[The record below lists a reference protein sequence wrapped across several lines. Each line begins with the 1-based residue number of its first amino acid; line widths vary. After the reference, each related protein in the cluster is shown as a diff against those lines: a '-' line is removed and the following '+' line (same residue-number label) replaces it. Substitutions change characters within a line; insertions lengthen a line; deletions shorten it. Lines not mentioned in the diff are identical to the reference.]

1 MCLDAAM
8 SLRTVLFTPLLLAAV
23 AVADA
28 PDTFTSGVWQGS
40 ANYDDE
46 GYFLDCTMTAEA
58 QSGVLLG
65 FVISKNFDWGLVLA
79 DESRVFDVGA
89 RKAVLLLVD
98 GRDPIAA
105 MAKVVDVHGILIPL
119 ENSDEVIEAMRD
131 GKVLR
136 ITTDEKEFSF
146 ELTGT
151 SDAIAALAQCVTEHQ
166 GTNRVQL

>member
-1 MCLDAAM
+1 MRAM
-8 SLRTVLFTPLLLAAV
+8 SLRAVLFTPLLLAA
-23 AVADA
+23 AAADV
-28 PDTFTSGVWQGS
+28 PDNFTSGVWQGT

-46 GYFLDCTMTAEA
+46 GYFSDCTMTAEA
-58 QSGVLLG
+58 EAGVLLG
-65 FVISKNFDWGLVLA
+65 FVISEAFDWGLVIA
-79 DESRVFDVGA
+79 DESRIFDVGT

-119 ENSDEVIEAMRD
+119 ENSDEVVEAMRD

-136 ITTDEKEFSF
+136 IATDDKEFSF

-151 SDAIAALAQCVTEHQ
+151 REAIAALAQCVTEHQ
-166 GTNRVQL
+166 GTNRVEL

>member
-1 MCLDAAM
+1 MRAM
-8 SLRTVLFTPLLLAAV
+8 SLRAVLFTPLLLAA
-23 AVADA
+23 AAADV
-28 PDTFTSGVWQGS
+28 PDNFTSGVWQGT

-46 GYFLDCTMTAEA
+46 GYFSDCTMTAEA
-58 QSGVLLG
+58 EAGVLLG
-65 FVISKNFDWGLVLA
+65 FVISEAFDWGLVIA
-79 DESRVFDVGA
+79 DESRIFDVGT

-119 ENSDEVIEAMRD
+119 ENSDEVVEAMRD

-136 ITTDEKEFSF
+136 IATDDKEFSF

-151 SDAIAALAQCVTEHQ
+151 REAIAALAQCVTEHQ
-166 GTNRVQL
+166 GTNRIEL

>member
-1 MCLDAAM
+1 MRAM
-8 SLRTVLFTPLLLAAV
+8 SLRAVLFTPVLLAAV
-23 AVADA
+23 AAVDA
-28 PDTFTSGVWQGS
+28 PGSFTSGVWQGK

-46 GYFLDCTMTAEA
+46 GYFSDCTMTAEA
-58 QSGVLLG
+58 ESGVLLG
-65 FVISKNFDWGLVLA
+65 FVISEAFDWGLVIA
-79 DESRVFDVGA
+79 DESRVFDVGT

-119 ENSDEVIEAMRD
+119 ENSDEVVEAMRD

-136 ITTDEKEFSF
+136 ITTDDKEFSF

-151 SDAIAALAQCVTEHQ
+151 REAIAALAQCVTEHQ
-166 GTNRVQL
+166 GTNRVEL

>member
-1 MCLDAAM
+1 M
-8 SLRTVLFTPLLLAAV
+8 SLRALLFTPLLLAAV
-23 AVADA
+23 AAAEA
-28 PDTFTSGVWQGS
+28 PDSFTSGVWQGS

-46 GYFLDCTMTAEA
+46 GYFSDCTMTAQAEPD
-58 QSGVLLG
+58 VLLG
-65 FVISKNFDWGLVLA
+65 FVISKDFDWGLVLA
-79 DESRVFDVGA
+79 DESRVFDLGA

-105 MAKVVDVHGILIPL
+105 VAKVVDVHGILIPL
-119 ENSDEVIEAMRD
+119 ENSDEVVEAMRE

-151 SDAIAALAQCVTEHQ
+151 RDAIAALAECVTEHQ
-166 GTNRVQL
+166 GTNRVEL

>member
-1 MCLDAAM
+1 MTLR
-8 SLRTVLFTPLLLAAV
+8 SLLIAPLILAAV
-23 AVADA
+23 AVAEPGQNPGQDR
-28 PDTFTSGVWQGS
+28 FTSGVWQGN

-46 GYFLDCTMTAEA
+46 GQFSDCTMTAEA
-58 QSGVLLG
+58 EKGVLLG
-65 FVISKNFDWGLVLA
+65 FVISADFDWGLVMA
-79 DESRVFDVGA
+79 DESRSFEVGA

-105 MAKVVDVHGILIPL
+105 VAKVVDTHGILIPL

-136 ITTDEKEFSF
+136 IATDGTEFSF

-151 SDAIAALAQCVTEHQ
+151 ADAIAALAACVTDHQ

>member
-1 MCLDAAM
+1 M
-8 SLRTVLFTPLLLAAV
+8 SLRAMLFTPLLFAALLAA
-23 AVADA
+23 AAAADSA
-28 PDTFTSGVWQGS
+28 PDRFTSGVWQGV

-58 QSGVLLG
+58 QSDVLLG
-65 FVISKNFDWGLVLA
+65 FVISKDFDWGLVIA
-79 DESRVFDVGA
+79 DETRTFEVGA

-98 GRDPIAA
+98 RRHPIAA
-105 MAKVVDVHGILIPL
+105 MAKVVDAHGILIPL
-119 ENSDEVIEAMRD
+119 ENSDPVIEAMRH

-136 ITTDEKEFSF
+136 IATDGTEFSF

-151 SDAIAALAQCVTEHQ
+151 SEAIAALAQCVTEHE

>member
-1 MCLDAAM
+1 M
-8 SLRTVLFTPLLLAAV
+8 SLRAVLFTPFLLAAV
-23 AVADA
+23 AAA
-28 PDTFTSGVWQGS
+28 ATPDSFTSGVWRGD

-46 GYFLDCTMTAEA
+46 GYFSDCTMTAEA
-58 QSGVLLG
+58 EDGVLLG
-65 FVISKNFDWGLVLA
+65 FVISKNFDWGLVIA
-79 DESRVFDVGA
+79 DESRSFEVGA

-98 GRDPIAA
+98 RRDPIAA

-136 ITTDEKEFSF
+136 ITTDYKEFSF

-151 SDAIAALAQCVTEHQ
+151 REAIAALAQCVTEHE
-166 GTNRVQL
+166 GSNRVEL